1 MGRVVVNICN
11 SPSKT
16 YVALLLSILVV
27 SGLSFNGRSFLPS
40 IRQLKHVHEIASLHS
55 STSDDLNIMTVKD
68 LKDQLRAKGLSVTG
82 LKKELIER
90 LTESKSKIEHD
101 YLASP
106 KSNILKRPLNL
117 LTRRAKIALDENVS
131 VLVDAT
137 EDDVRII
144 KSKTTPNKEKDGNA
158 SNTINTAASVGSKK
172 KEASKSTHSDS
183 TSNRIIEDSSS
194 PYSPPSNK
202 KTSPEKS
209 RATAPASKSTAY
221 SIDDDDFL
229 DQIMNDGNSIVDQSP
244 SPSRRSEF
252 SYSFLYILILVLI
265 YQCGFGR

>member
-1 MGRVVVNICN
+1 MGRVVVNIYS

-40 IRQLKHVHEIASLHS
+40 IRQLKHVHEIASLRL

-90 LTESKSKIEHD
+90 LSESKSKIEHD

-106 KSNILKRPLNL
+106 KSNILKRPLNS

-144 KSKTTPNKEKDGNA
+144 KSKTTPSKVKDGNA
-158 SNTINTAASVGSKK
+158 SNTINPAASVGSKK
-172 KEASKSTHSDS
+172 KEANKVTYSDS
-183 TSNRIIEDSSS
+183 TSNRITEDSSS
-194 PYSPPSNK
+194 THLPSNK
-202 KTSPEKS
+202 KTIPEKS
-209 RATAPASKSTAY
+209 RAIASKSTAY

-229 DQIMNDGNSIVDQSP
+229 DQIMNDGNSFVDQSP
-244 SPSRRSEF
+244 SPSRRSELP
-252 SYSFLYILILVLI
+252 YSSLYILILGLI
-265 YQCGFGR
+265 CKCVFGQ